1 METNMVINALAAFT
15 FTLHKSN
22 SHSWRHLQDRV
33 LSTGGRLACS
43 LAAGSL
49 LARSGQNMP
58 YKTKNQL
65 KQEEPT
71 CSVGVPRIR
80 KILNNWSISESPWT
94 DKMCVEKMQKKR
106 WTENLEKRF
115 GSYHLSH
122 NGAQWPNVNR
132 GGVLGTAKQD
142 FRSSGKRGESMFE
155 PRRNMLKYWEASS
168 PVPQGDHLMSVN
180 PDRNSKGTGK
190 SKISNFDHLWVW

>member
-1 METNMVINALAAFT
+1 MINALAAFT
-15 FTLHKSN
+15 FTLHKAN
-22 SHSWRHLQDRV
+22 SHSWRHLQDQV

-94 DKMCVEKMQKKR
+94 DKMCVEKMQKKGELKT
-106 WTENLEKRF
+106 W
-115 GSYHLSH
+115 
-122 NGAQWPNVNR
+122 
-132 GGVLGTAKQD
+132 
-142 FRSSGKRGESMFE
+142 KRGFAPIISATMA
-155 PRRNMLKYWEASS
+155 PND
-168 PVPQGDHLMSVN
+168 QMSIGVEYLAQ
-180 PDRNSKGTGK
+180 P
-190 SKISNFDHLWVW
+190 SKISGALAREESQCLNQKEICWNIEKQAHLYHRVTTSWV